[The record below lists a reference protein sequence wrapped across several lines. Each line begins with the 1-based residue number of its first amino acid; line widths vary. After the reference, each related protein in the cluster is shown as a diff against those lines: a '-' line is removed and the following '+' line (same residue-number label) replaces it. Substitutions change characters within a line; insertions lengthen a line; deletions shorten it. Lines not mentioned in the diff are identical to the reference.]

1 MFLRTILSR
10 ANLFE
15 RLATFGERDVYWA
28 VFRVY
33 LSLHLINQIVSYYF
47 LRDLLF
53 TPKALTVVSGLPWI
67 AFCQEYFVPFLSVYF
82 LFVVALAFGIGR
94 NLAAIGV
101 CAGDKIIQIMNGYIL
116 NGGNNFLSFL
126 LLYLCFAN
134 SFEFFV
140 LQKPKATSCLRS
152 PFIKLTTSMATFSV
166 LFHLCLIYFISG
178 VSKVHSDVWFHGS
191 ALYYIFNITRFNSGV
206 IPAYVL
212 HNGYIITVATYS
224 VVLWELY
231 FPVLVWLRRTRL
243 PMLVFGV
250 LIHLGIAVSMMLYDF
265 EILFIATYGFFFRDG
280 DFRWLGRWI
289 DVSPVATQ
297 ERSVRGM
304 AHEVLEKKYP
314 ETNTKWGAGLQPLRD
329 ELVGDV
335 RTALYVLFGAVG
347 CLLLI
352 GNAKV
357 ANLMLARASVRGK
370 EIALRSALGASR
382 ARIIRQLLTESLLL
396 AALGGGLGLIIAKWE
411 PTRWWPSCLEIFRGW
426 ARLSWTARCSHSRLS
441 CRSPPEL
448 FSALSPH
455 GRRPTSISILL

>member
-33 LSLHLINQIVSYYF
+33 LCLHLINQIVSYYF

-53 TPKALTVVSGLPWI
+53 TPKALTVVSVLPWV
-67 AFCQEYFVPFLSVYF
+67 AFCQENFVPFLSVYF

-101 CAGDKIIQIMNGYIL
+101 CVAEKLVESMNGYIL

-140 LQKPKATSCLRS
+140 LQKPKATSFLRS
-152 PFIKLTTSMATFSV
+152 PLVKLTTNMATFSV

-178 VSKVHSDVWFHGS
+178 VAKVHADVWFHGT
-191 ALYYIFNITRFNSGV
+191 ALYYIFNNTRFDSGV
-206 IPAYVL
+206 IPAALL
-212 HNGYIITVATYS
+212 HNGYIIALATYS

-243 PMLVFGV
+243 PVLVFGV
-250 LIHLGIAVSMMLYDF
+250 LLHLGIAVTMMLYDF
-265 EILFIATYGFFFRDG
+265 EILFIATYGFFFRNH

-289 DVSPVATQ
+289 DLSPGATE
-297 ERSVRGM
+297 ERSVVRDM
-304 AHEVLEKKYP
+304 AREP
-314 ETNTKWGAGLQPLRD
+314 EETPAVTRLRP
-329 ELVGDV
+329 
-335 RTALYVLFGAVG
+335 
-347 CLLLI
+347 C
-352 GNAKV
+352 
-357 ANLMLARASVRGK
+357 
-370 EIALRSALGASR
+370 
-382 ARIIRQLLTESLLL
+382 
-396 AALGGGLGLIIAKWE
+396 
-411 PTRWWPSCLEIFRGW
+411 
-426 ARLSWTARCSHSRLS
+426 
-441 CRSPPEL
+441 
-448 FSALSPH
+448 
-455 GRRPTSISILL
+455 